1 MQPLRLDQLVVDQQ
15 YYIRDMR
22 AFQGPWGTVQGL
34 NPFTFDGRDEFHLTN
49 DPALDFIAFNNG
61 DWLYFPVAGGVPV
74 PPPVV
79 APAPLPPL
87 PDGGHLVVSDN
98 AKNAISYDD
107 IAEGDE
113 LVNWNMNADL
123 QGKRESNF
131 GYYYKTN
138 TYNKLPNP
146 KISPTTRANI
156 SAKNP
161 RRYTALLPAFPSGSA
176 NAGLFNRSR
185 SMRMRKRKGKSQK
198 KQKGGGLFTRN
209 TSKVNAQIDKENNLL
224 DGKLNTILDNTKD
237 SLDAFFKHL
246 NDSNLAPIKT
256 PYSALKNA
264 NQNTLNLKN
273 RRRYHNYLEALEK
286 KLITESLPSITA
298 LMKKI
303 PSTKQ
308 NKQEIYQQTIK
319 NIKDYKNN
327 LLYTAQ
333 NYNDY
338 SFFSYGSGAGKTDKL
353 LELNETIKRI
363 DLELKAEESIPLP
376 DYGGAKK
383 EYSEIFGFY

>member
-1 MQPLRLDQLVVDQQ
+1 MQPLRLDQLVVGQQ

-34 NPFTFDGRDEFHLTN
+34 NPFTFDGRDAFHLTN
-49 DPALDFIAFNNG
+49 DPALDFLAFNNG
-61 DWLYFPVAGGVPV
+61 DWLYFPIAGGVPV
-74 PPPVV
+74 PPPVAA
-79 APAPLPPL
+79 APVLPN
-87 PDGGHLVVSDN
+87 GGHLVVSDN

-138 TYNKLPNP
+138 SYNRLPNP
-146 KISPTTRANI
+146 KISPTTRALI
-156 SAKNP
+156 STKNP
-161 RRYTALLPAFPSGSA
+161 RRYTALLPAFPMGSA

-185 SMRMRKRKGKSQK
+185 STRKRKGKSQK

-209 TSKVNAQIDKENNLL
+209 TSKVNAQIEKENNLL

-237 SLDAFFKHL
+237 SLDAFIKHL
-246 NDSNLAPIKT
+246 NDSKLAPSKT

-298 LMKKI
+298 LMRKI

-319 NIKDYKNN
+319 NIKDYKDN

-338 SFFSYGSGAGKTDKL
+338 SFFSYGSGAGKTEKL
-353 LELNETIKRI
+353 VELNETIKRI
-363 DLELKAEESIPLP
+363 DLELQTEESIPLP
-376 DYGGAKK
+376 DYGGTEKK
-383 EYSEIFGFY
+383 YSEIFGFY

>member
-1 MQPLRLDQLVVDQQ
+1 MQALLLDQLVVGQQ
-15 YYIRDMR
+15 YYIRDIR
-22 AFQGPWGTVQGL
+22 TFQGPWGTVLGL
-34 NPFTFDGRDEFHLTN
+34 NPFTFDGRDEFHVTN
-49 DPALDFIAFNNG
+49 DPALDFLAFNNS
-61 DWLYFPVAGGVPV
+61 DWLYVPLAVGVPV
-74 PPPVV
+74 PPPVAA
-79 APAPLPPL
+79 APVLPN
-87 PDGGHLVVSDN
+87 GGHLVVSDN

-107 IAEGDE
+107 IADGDE

-131 GYYYKTN
+131 GYYYTKN
-138 TYNKLPNP
+138 SYNRLPNP

-161 RRYTALLPAFPSGSA
+161 KRYTALLPAFPSGSA

-209 TSKVNAQIDKENNLL
+209 TSKINAQIEKENNLL

-237 SLDAFFKHL
+237 SLDAFITHL
-246 NDSNLAPIKT
+246 NDLNLAPSKT

-298 LMKKI
+298 LMRKI

-327 LLYTAQ
+327 LLYTSQ

-363 DLELKAEESIPLP
+363 DLELKTEESIPLP

>member
-1 MQPLRLDQLVVDQQ
+1 MPPVEREQLVVGQQ
-15 YYIRDMR
+15 YYIRDMNT
-22 AFQGPWGTVQGL
+22 FQGPWGTAPGL
-34 NPFTFDGRDEFHLTN
+34 TPFVYDGGITFHVFGN
-49 DPALDFIAFNNG
+49 DAADFDAMGG

-113 LVNWNMNADL
+113 LVNWNMHGDL

-138 TYNKLPNP
+138 SYNRLPNP
-146 KISPTTRANI
+146 KKSPTTRANI

-161 RRYTALLPAFPSGSA
+161 KRYTALLPAFPSGSA
-176 NAGLFNRSR
+176 NATLFNRSR
-185 SMRMRKRKGKSQK
+185 STRKRKGKSQK

-209 TSKVNAQIDKENNLL
+209 TSKVNAQIEKENNLL

-246 NDSNLAPIKT
+246 NDSKLAPSKT

-264 NQNTLNLKN
+264 NQNTLHLKN

-363 DLELKAEESIPLP
+363 DLELKTEESIPLP